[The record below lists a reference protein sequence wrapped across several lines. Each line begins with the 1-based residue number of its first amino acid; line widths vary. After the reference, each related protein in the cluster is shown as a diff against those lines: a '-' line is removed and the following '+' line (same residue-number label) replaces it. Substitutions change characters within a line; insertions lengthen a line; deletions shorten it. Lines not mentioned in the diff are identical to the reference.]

1 MSDNTATE
9 RRWGARSIASLL
21 LFILA
26 TVMVIPALVG
36 HWGHRTVID
45 AERYIATVGPLID
58 QPEVQQALADAVTAQ
73 VVAKV
78 DTENQVDTLLGNL
91 FPDAGFTDQLAAPI
105 AAGINGLIGEL
116 VAKFV
121 ASDQFATVWVELNKA
136 AQKGVVLVLEG
147 QDGGV
152 VRLDG
157 DNLVLDTS
165 QALVAIQQHLVDAGI
180 TAAANV
186 TIPDSDRQI
195 VLANTPGLAQIRTI
209 YALTSPILQWLPV
222 IVVLLFAAAIFF
234 ARRRARTVV
243 ATGIVLLGSGLLIG
257 LGLSVGQTTF
267 RNQLSGTP
275 WGPAADVFWATL
287 LDYLVTGMQ
296 AVVTLGIVIIVAGW
310 FGGRTRWA
318 RAARGQVTTGLA
330 DISGRMSDGRPG
342 PLPANMRPYAFWLS
356 YAIGL
361 LILMVSDLM
370 SVGTVLWVSA
380 LVAGLVTLAQLLGG
394 SAVDAQPRSTST
406 ETPLE
411 GSATTV

>member
-1 MSDNTATE
+1 MSDNTTTE

-26 TVMVIPALVG
+26 TILVVPALVG

-45 AERYIATVGPLID
+45 GARYLDTIGPLID
-58 QPEVQQALADAVTAQ
+58 QPEVQAALADAVTKQ

-91 FPDAGFTDQLAAPI
+91 FPDAGFTDQLSAPI

-121 ASDQFATVWVELNKA
+121 ASDQFATVWIELNRA

-147 QDGGV
+147 RDGGI

-180 TAAANV
+180 TAAANL

-195 VLANTPGLAQIRTI
+195 VLANTPGLAQIQLV
-209 YALTSPILQWLPV
+209 YQLTSPILQWLPV
-222 IVVLLFAAAIFF
+222 LVAIMFGAAIFF

-243 ATGIVLLGSGLLIG
+243 ATGIVLVVSALLMTVGLDIG
-257 LGLSVGQTTF
+257 QVTF
-267 RNQLSGTP
+267 RNELSGTP

-287 LDYLVTGMQ
+287 LDYLVTGVQ
-296 AVVTLGIVIIVAGW
+296 AILTLGVVVIVAGW
-310 FGGRTRWA
+310 FGGRTTWA
-318 RAARGQVTTGLA
+318 TKARGQVTTGLA
-330 DISGRMSDGRPG
+330 DLSGRMSGGRPG
-342 PLPANMRPYAFWLS
+342 PLPPNMRPYAFWLS
-356 YAIGL
+356 YVVGV
-361 LILMVSDLM
+361 LILLFSDLL
-370 SVGTVLWVSA
+370 SRATILWVAA

-394 SAVDAQPRSTST
+394 TPVDDQPKSTST
-406 ETPLE
+406 DTPLA
-411 GSATTV
+411 GSATIL